1 MDKSVR
7 DYIAAIAP
15 DQRPLFDRL
24 HRLVLEANPKI
35 VITFAYKMPTYEVGR
50 RRLHIAAWKHW
61 VSIYGVGEDRDA
73 GFTARHP
80 ELKTVKG
87 TIQLRPKDAD
97 KVSDRELRE
106 MARAALEA

>member
-1 MDKSVR
+1 MDRSVR

-24 HRLVLEANPKI
+24 HRLILEANPKI

-61 VSIYGVGEDRDA
+61 VSIYRVGEDPDA

-80 ELKTVKG
+80 ELKTVQG
-87 TIQLRPKDAD
+87 WIQVRSKDAGKPYD
-97 KVSDRELRE
+97 K
-106 MARAALEA
+106 